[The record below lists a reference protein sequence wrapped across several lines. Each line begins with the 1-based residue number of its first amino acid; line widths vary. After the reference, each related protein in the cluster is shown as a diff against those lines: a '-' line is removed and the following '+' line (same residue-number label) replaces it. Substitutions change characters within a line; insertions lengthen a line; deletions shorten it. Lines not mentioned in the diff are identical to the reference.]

1 WRAVADMRAKNPDS
15 AADRLARVLDPAQW
29 PVESQP
35 WRSSVLLPAW
45 QFALL
50 RSEGLATRAGLG
62 QLGRPGRGV
71 GGNWGTERLP
81 DQNPKDADAWELK
94 RALYD
99 NLTEQDFLERTP
111 GEGEFDA
118 GFARELGLA
127 RIGDPV
133 RWRRGIEFLRLAAY
147 ALPAHSPSLFT
158 QIAQTFEQANDRESA
173 RRAHEQLKEAGLA
186 FGPKNF
192 SAEEKAIFYGVIK
205 RMADEAAAAG
215 DNDGAIALLTIY
227 AEYER
232 AGLETLRQ
240 LAEMHER
247 RGDALAALRY

>member
-1 WRAVADMRAKNPDS
+1 DS

-45 QFALL
+45 QLALL
-50 RSEGLATRAGLG
+50 RSKELATRAGLG
-62 QLGRPGRGV
+62 QLALPGRRVEAVGAKGRRLGPNPKGADV
-71 GGNWGTERLP
+71 GG
-81 DQNPKDADAWELK
+81 LK
-94 RALYD
+94 RAVYD

-158 QIAQTFEQANDRESA
+158 QIAQTFEQANER
-173 RRAHEQLKEAGLA
+173 
-186 FGPKNF
+186 
-192 SAEEKAIFYGVIK
+192 
-205 RMADEAAAAG
+205 
-215 DNDGAIALLTIY
+215 DNV
-227 AEYER
+227 R
-232 AGLETLRQ
+232 
-240 LAEMHER
+240 
-247 RGDALAALRY
+247 